1 MNGLAGAGGG
11 IVAQLLTY
19 PLQAVRFRS
28 LECFEFP
35 KFCCYSYMNRFP
47 RYVCHVN
54 THAMPNHR
62 GLGQLSRFCS
72 TWIAHKT
79 P

>member
-35 KFCCYSYMNRFP
+35 KFCCYSYVNIFP
-47 RYVCHVN
+47 RYLCHVN
-54 THAMPNHR
+54 TDAMPYHR
-62 GLGQLSRFCS
+62 G
-72 TWIAHKT
+72 
-79 P
+79 